1 MNIDDFIRQVEE
13 DEQADRVAE
22 QTKASP
28 IDYARSRGIRPQKV
42 YAALRSG
49 RLVWDSCECGRRV
62 IVIAEADELFKI
74 RDFSI
79 DTGPEDDTDS
89 TGADDE

>member
-1 MNIDDFIRQVEE
+1 MNTDDLFAKMQA
-13 DEQADRVAE
+13 DEQADRVAT

-49 RLVWDSCECGRRV
+49 QLMWDGCECGRRV
-62 IVIAEADELFKI
+62 VVIAEADKLFA
-74 RDFSI
+74 F
-79 DTGPEDDTDS
+79 TTEEEDDDVDM
-89 TGADDE
+89 G